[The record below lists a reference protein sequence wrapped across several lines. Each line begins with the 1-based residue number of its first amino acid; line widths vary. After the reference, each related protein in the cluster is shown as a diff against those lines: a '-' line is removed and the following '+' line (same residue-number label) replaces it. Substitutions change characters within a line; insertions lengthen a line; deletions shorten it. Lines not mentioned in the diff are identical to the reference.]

1 MMERSVIGIDLGATR
16 IKAGLVRGERIVG
29 TVVVNLNPADR
40 GQDGIVRRLAAVVE
54 ELCAK
59 FLEPDEKPAGIGI
72 GSPGAIRHA
81 TGVIVRAPNFAEWSD
96 FELGRMLSE
105 ATGFVTRLDND
116 ANVIT
121 LGEAVYGAG
130 RGMRDFLC
138 LTLGS
143 GLGGGLFL
151 DGAIYRGADG
161 MAGELGHIGV
171 EPEGFPCNCGS
182 RGCIEQY
189 VAAVGLRNYVARDRL
204 FGDDTREALA
214 DPDLPRRLYQ
224 MCLDGHPVAVKYFHD
239 VGYYLAMGI
248 GTFLNLLNVEAVIL
262 GGGLARSFDAFG
274 PTMREELHRRAYPV
288 LVERTSIVLCEL
300 WEDAGILGAA
310 ALLNPKP

>member
-1 MMERSVIGIDLGATR
+1 MMRDVVVGIDLGATR
-16 IKAGLVRGERIVG
+16 IKAGLVSGEKIIN
-29 TVVVNLNPADR
+29 TLVVNLEPEDR
-40 GQDGIVRRLAAVVE
+40 SQDGIVRRLSSVVGE
-54 ELCAK
+54 MRDRW
-59 FLEPDEKPAGIGI
+59 LEPGVVPAGIGI
-72 GSPGAIRHA
+72 GSPGAIRHE
-81 TGVIVRAPNFAEWSD
+81 TGVIVRAPNFAEWND
-96 FELGRMLSE
+96 FELGRRLSE
-105 ATGFVTRLDND
+105 ATGLRVCLDND
-116 ANVIT
+116 ANVIA

-151 DGAIYRGADG
+151 DGKIYRGADG

-189 VAAVGLRNYVARDRL
+189 VAAVGLRNYVRRDRL
-204 FGDDTREALA
+204 FGDQTEEALA
-214 DPDLPRRLYQ
+214 DPDLPRRLYEMAKQ
-224 MCLDGHPVAVKYFHD
+224 GHPQAVRYYHD

-248 GTFLNLLNVEAVIL
+248 GTFVNLLNVEAIVL
-262 GGGLARSFDAFG
+262 GGGLARSWDAFG
-274 PTMREELHRRAYPV
+274 PTLVSELRGRAYPV
-288 LVERTSIVLCEL
+288 LVERTKIVMCEL

-310 ALLNPKP
+310 ALVTPSA